1 MARPEVTG
9 RGARGDESELIAL
22 TFTEAQRLTGL
33 GLTTLWKLG
42 REKRIRL
49 VQAPGVRR
57 TLIDFSSLRALFAP
71 RAKPR
76 NTPRRDRRLHK
87 PAVSP

>member
-1 MARPEVTG
+1 VARPEVTG
-9 RGARGDESELIAL
+9 RGVRGDESEPIAL
-22 TFTEAQRLTGL
+22 TFAEAQRLTGL
-33 GLTTLWKLG
+33 GLTTLWRLG

-57 TLIDFSSLRALFAP
+57 TLIDYSSLRRLFTPA
-71 RAKPR
+71 AKPQ
-76 NTPRRDRRLHK
+76 NTPRRDGRLRK